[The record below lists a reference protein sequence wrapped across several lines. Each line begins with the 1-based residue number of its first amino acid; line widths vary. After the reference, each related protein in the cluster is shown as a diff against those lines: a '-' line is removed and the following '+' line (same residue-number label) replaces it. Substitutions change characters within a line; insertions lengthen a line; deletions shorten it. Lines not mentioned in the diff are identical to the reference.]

1 MDAGVVGASATG
13 AATASAVAAHGA
25 LVEDATGADRVQ
37 PVPDLSPGRGAV
49 AGCVFCHPDA
59 QPTALAET
67 QRVRLVPDLFPLA
80 QGHLLVIS
88 REHLPCYGAADDETL
103 AELDDL
109 SALARRFIQETYGID
124 PLLWENGVSGQS
136 VYHAHLH
143 LIPLQLEGFVDAL
156 AAADESVEIDG
167 WDAVRERYRQ
177 EGQYHYA
184 SLHDRRWLLEGNSVT
199 NWEVRRLLAIA
210 AGLRLVDG
218 QWTRATTSDDV
229 AMVATRYREW
239 SAGLNPASG

>member
-1 MDAGVVGASATG
+1 MVGAVLA
-13 AATASAVAAHGA
+13 
-25 LVEDATGADRVQ
+25 EDAAGADRVQ
-37 PVPDLSPGRGAV
+37 PVPDLSPKGDAGG
-49 AGCVFCHPDA
+49 GCVFCHPEF
-59 QPTALAET
+59 QPEALVAGGL
-67 QRVRLVPDLFPLA
+67 VRLVPDLYPLA

-109 SALARRFIQETYGID
+109 SGLARRFIQETYGID

-229 AMVATRYREW
+229 AVVATRWREW
-239 SAGLNPASG
+239 SAGLKPASG